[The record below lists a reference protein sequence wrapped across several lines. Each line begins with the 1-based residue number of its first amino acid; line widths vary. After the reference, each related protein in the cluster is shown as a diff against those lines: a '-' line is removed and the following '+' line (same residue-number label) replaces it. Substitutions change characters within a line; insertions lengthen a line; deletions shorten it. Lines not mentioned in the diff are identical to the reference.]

1 MPELQCLF
9 TGGNP
14 AAFQK
19 LSAYAA
25 KLPWL
30 HILGKPINAREAMHY
45 LQEFEIDILFCD
57 AATIVDPGIENFM
70 INKAGKIL
78 VVVVATSEELIT
90 YDFKCDI
97 FSFLENPV
105 SFERFFNVV
114 NQAKSYRQLFQKSN
128 ESLSPDYVFI
138 KSEYKFYKVKFTDI
152 LFCESMKDYT
162 QVYVANKIKPITT
175 LQNLKT
181 FASKLPQ
188 DDFIRI
194 HRSYLVSLEKID
206 AVSKNEITI
215 GQKLIP
221 VGESYR
227 SSLYKLI
234 QESS

>member
-1 MPELQCLF
+1 MSELQCLF
-9 TGGNP
+9 TGANP

-19 LSAYAA
+19 LSTYAA

-30 HILGKPINAREAMHY
+30 NIMGKPINAREAMHY
-45 LQEFEIDILFCD
+45 LQEFEVDILFCD
-57 AATIVDPGIENFM
+57 AATVVDPEIENFM
-70 INKAGKIL
+70 VNTAEKIL

-90 YDFKCDI
+90 CDFKCDI
-97 FSFLENPV
+97 FSFLEKPV

-114 NQAKSYRQLFQKSN
+114 SQAKSYLQLFEKSN
-128 ESLSPDYVFI
+128 ESLPANYVFI

-162 QVYVANKIKPITT
+162 QVYVVNKIKPITT

-181 FASKLPQ
+181 FSSKLPK
-188 DDFIRI
+188 DDFVRI
-194 HRSYLVSLEKID
+194 HRSYLVSLEKIEV
-206 AVSKNEITI
+206 VSKNEITI
-215 GQKLIP
+215 GQKSIP

-227 SSLYKLI
+227 SSLYRLI

>member
-1 MPELQCLF
+1 MSELQCLI
-9 TGGNP
+9 TGVNP

-19 LSAYAA
+19 LSTYAA

-30 HILGKPINAREAMHY
+30 SIMGKPVNAREAMHY
-45 LQEFEIDILFCD
+45 LQEFEVDILFCD
-57 AATIVDPGIENFM
+57 AATVVNPEIENFM
-70 INKAGKIL
+70 ISKAEKIL
-78 VVVVATSEELIT
+78 VVVVATSEDLIT
-90 YDFKCDI
+90 CDFKCDI
-97 FSFLENPV
+97 FSFLEKPV

-114 NQAKSYRQLFQKSN
+114 SQAKSYLQLFAKSN
-128 ESLSPDYVFI
+128 ESLPANYVFI

-162 QVYVANKIKPITT
+162 QVYVVNKIKPITT

-181 FASKLPQ
+181 FSSKLPK
-188 DDFIRI
+188 DDFVRI
-194 HRSYLVSLEKID
+194 HRSYLVSLEKIE

-215 GQKLIP
+215 GQKSIP

-227 SSLYKLI
+227 STLYRLI